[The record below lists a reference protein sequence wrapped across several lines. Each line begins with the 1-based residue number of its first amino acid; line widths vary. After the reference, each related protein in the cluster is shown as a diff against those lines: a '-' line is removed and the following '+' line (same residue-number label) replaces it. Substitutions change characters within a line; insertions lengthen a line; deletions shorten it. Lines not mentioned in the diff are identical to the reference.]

1 MNQFILRAAA
11 FLKIKSFLPPPGF
24 GGDDSF
30 RKKLEGAGL
39 PSDVIEAILAVVK
52 IGPSLKNP
60 SAQAYA
66 RSMEQAFDEYGLR
79 GLSMQVAYFLINA
92 GQWTGPEAKAIKLV
106 LKKWSN
112 KPQD

>member
-1 MNQFILRAAA
+1 MRAAA
-11 FLKIKSFLPPPGF
+11 FLKIRSFLPP
-24 GGDDSF
+24 GGDGREEDEF
-30 RKKLEGAGL
+30 RRKLQAAGL
-39 PSDVIEAILAVVK
+39 PDDVIEAILLIVR

-66 RSMEQAFDEYGLR
+66 RSMERSFDEYGLR
-79 GLSMQVAYFLINA
+79 GLSMQVVYFLMNA
-92 GQWTGPEAKAIKLV
+92 AQWTGPEAKANKLI